1 MKGVSKIMLKI
12 EIEFTE
18 PLLGTLSGNKE
29 AATEFVLA
37 KHPNGHSA
45 DEAEALVDG
54 CEKLEKQT
62 TFFPADASGPFLW
75 DYQIKGFLKEAMECI
90 AETGQFSAEELK
102 AAKLSAFGP
111 TCRKRFDRMVFVS
124 PRKIYLRLPPDAAL
138 GMLERPLRAMTM
150 KGERVSLAR
159 SQTAPAG
166 TQIVCTIETL
176 NPKLDPFISECLD
189 YGALRGVGQWRNSG
203 AGRFVWRDAT

>member
-1 MKGVSKIMLKI
+1 MKQTF

-18 PLLGTLSGNKE
+18 VLLGTLSGNKE

-45 DEAEALVDG
+45 DETEVLIDG
-54 CEKLEKQT
+54 EEKLEKQT
-62 TFFPADASGPFLW
+62 TFFPTDATGPFLW

-90 AETGQFSAEELK
+90 AESGQFTAEELK
-102 AAKLSAFGP
+102 AAKLGTYGP

-124 PRKIYLRLPPDAAL
+124 PRKIYLNLPPENAL
-138 GMLERPLRAMTM
+138 GMLERPLRAQTM

-166 TQIVCTIETL
+166 TRVTFTIETL
-176 NPKLDPFISECLD
+176 NAKLDPYISECLD
-189 YGALRGVGQWRNSG
+189 YGALRGIGQWRNSG
-203 AGRFVWRDAT
+203 AGRFVWRDAEK